1 MESTGPSHG
10 VRHTATDQLLT
21 KPLLCQLSY
30 SGYTKHC
37 SKCIQ
42 REVPESGVDGPSHG
56 GPHTVVR
63 HTATD
68 QLLTKQLLCQLSY
81 SGDSMHCS
89 KCDSNHLPQH

>member
-1 MESTGPSHG
+1 
-10 VRHTATDQLLT
+10 
-21 KPLLCQLSY
+21 
-30 SGYTKHC
+30 
-37 SKCIQ
+37 
-42 REVPESGVDGPSHG
+42 VPESGVDGPSHG

-68 QLLTKQLLCQLSY
+68 QLLTKPLLCQLSY